1 MKKILNFIWQTL
13 LWIWQLPQN
22 LVGLCVLWWARNFGK
37 ISRVYKLDAG
47 VKAYYV
53 VKLSGGVTLGNYIF
67 IHDYAMHFAKGQRQT
82 NTEKHEYGHTIQSKI
97 LGPLYLFVI
106 GIPSIVHA
114 AIHDDK
120 KHGSYYHFYTE
131 KWADK
136 LGGVKR
142 KN

>member
-22 LVGLCVLWWARNFGK
+22 IVGLCVLAWAKLFGGDYREFRLK
-37 ISRVYKLDAG
+37 DVYVFYFQKF
-47 VKAYYV
+47 
-53 VKLSGGVTLGNYIF
+53 SGALTLGRYIF
-67 IHDYAMHFAKGQRQT
+67 IHDYAMHVVRGQRQT

-97 LGPLYLFVI
+97 FGPLYLFVI
-106 GIPSIVHA
+106 GLPSIIHA
-114 AIHDDK
+114 AIHDNK